1 MPDPIQQYYE
11 YLRKAGADVPN
22 SFSSFKSTLSNE
34 TSAKQYF
41 GYLKSNNFD
50 APETFESFANT
61 LGLKKKDGI
70 EGLETTAK
78 PVGEP
83 AAPTSP
89 SQLPS
94 VSEPLAKLKGADIK
108 VVTPKAQSLGVDPLA
123 LSSAINDFEADDDFI
138 INKAKEYNTNKAE
151 YDKSKAAYRWR
162 SLLKNSMTQKGLSD
176 EDANFQIDY
185 VTKLQQLD
193 VDPNTGEPIKANF
206 AGAFDRVNK
215 IRQAITENVS
225 DADDRAE
232 ALRALQVDS
241 YAAIFQGM
249 KDQNVVNNWA
259 ANGGGN
265 MFIGAGLDALKLTD
279 PEKAKSLE
287 ERIRNPYATEEDKQL
302 YKKEL
307 EDLGLSAVAFE
318 IDRNF
323 NRVSQSG
330 AKPSENFVNSLA
342 NWKNLVE
349 KTKRSQM
356 NRYGDVSSADIDKIL
371 FDVTEGLET
380 PSAKKAT
387 YNVAVGATEW
397 LERGLSGIWDY
408 ATKSRDERIAADM
421 KRDHSKYMT
430 EEILNYGD
438 VGSSMR
444 EADYIPKVTNA
455 ETKKKID
462 DILANTELS
471 RDKKY
476 ESVYPLIKSAYQ
488 EGQIEFFPNPNK
500 GNINLTSK
508 NVLHLLSTSGARSLG
523 NIIPTV
529 ASGGA
534 LPAPIIA
541 GLDATAMKYDE
552 QFREGK
558 NDPAGRAIRS
568 GLTVGALSN
577 IMDEGAALAKA
588 FKGGNVTLATVRP
601 TTITSAK
608 KAIEMVGKEQ
618 AEELTT
624 EAIDGD
630 VVKNWKEVMLSTA
643 IIAPIFAGPTAVID
657 NRRSSEFYRQLWFEA
672 GTNPTLA
679 KSGLKTMLDDGG
691 INAKQYDQAVKRVD
705 QISNIVAN
713 MPKVDMKGNPLSD
726 SQKALYADNLMKKI
740 EAKNVPDTLPSKMV
754 DSINE
759 AAKKADE
766 ENAIILE
773 GAEPIAPEGVD
784 RPAIIS
790 NTTAEVE
797 RVKALTPEQE
807 DGATFDL
814 SGQKYT
820 GQGLVIPVVSEN
832 VTTEELTPER
842 IADFLE
848 ANKGKIGDSTKVGIY
863 KFPNSN
869 NASIDLNIVVDPK
882 FKEVGLQFGKL
893 SGQESLFDLGTFEN
907 VKTGATGANPMTF
920 TDEEFKEISKA
931 LSEGRMPNVFKKTAE
946 ERLGAEVTG
955 DIDAKVA
962 SAQKALDAT
971 GVKINMIDNTADF
984 ETAVAERKGPAG
996 VEGVFLSDTGEIL
1009 INKELLAKGIA
1020 DGRVIWHEASHPVIN
1035 IVRNTNSQL
1044 FDQVVSGL
1052 KQAAADNKEISGVL
1066 QWANDNYGTEGEG
1079 VVNDEAVNELIANI
1093 AEGVVDIEK
1102 VPTGLKQAIIDLVNK
1117 IAQALGFSPV
1127 LSDTDVAAFKKLT
1140 SEVANA
1146 LTTGRDISEIVG
1158 AENVAEIGVNL
1169 GDPVQLRKAEPKGEP
1184 VTVGADYKLSFVK
1197 ESDLID
1203 INGLIKDI
1211 QDKGQKV
1218 WFWVADQLGRGMYYD
1233 KVIDGEHYL
1242 DAGPSYA
1249 LDPENRDKN
1258 IIWASGMPKARAEKL
1273 INDSD
1278 YIFIISGSPTKSKLF
1293 NKRVAELVINRIKNV
1308 VGEENTYA
1316 KFKKQVL
1323 KASKVSAL
1331 NKLVGEFNS
1340 FEELIESPRRKD
1352 FLNMIN
1358 DQKEKKG
1365 TDLKKLLDKYNAFV
1379 DYNELSDDFYREN
1392 GFEQNDIMLVLKPTS
1407 VGGKSAHST
1416 YENDILGDVVGVPDR
1431 KINSYDI
1438 MPDEIRNEYG
1448 ELPRAQQSQ
1457 VVAPYGAGVRKVQAR
1472 KGNLVAEAG
1481 LNKQMTSDDK
1491 GNYLFYH
1498 YSDRKLK
1505 TISPSKFGKNLA
1517 TGRDERPGIGIS
1529 MYYTRPDVLEAGVP
1543 SDYGF
1548 AVRVPENKV
1557 YPFNEDPLDLLP
1569 AAEKEFKKKF
1579 PGQAFDFNKQVA
1591 FVTQEAAKRG
1601 YPMTVAQWNIR
1612 GTKAL
1617 RAQTTEEFKPEMY
1630 RELVPG
1636 TMNQY
1641 EYNPEI
1647 DKFKPNAKRRG
1658 QASVG
1663 KRDLDNRL
1671 KAFAQRE
1678 RELGTSD
1685 QEIEQAIRNRFPL
1698 MDQARIDEIM
1708 AKPTVAQPTVEE
1720 KLETVVQ
1727 PEGEEKNRGMGKRM
1741 LGLDDDTYSK
1751 LKDEAKTY
1759 FSQPN
1764 KQTEKAAEEFMKG
1777 KSLEYLAEFVTS
1789 NPNIPGAVN
1798 VWMAAMTAKQ
1808 LGTEIDAAKKAGDVN
1823 KVEMLSAAR
1832 ANIYNYFSAKATEL
1846 GQTIQAFVSFK
1857 NDPAANQFIFNKILK
1872 QLEEKGVTGL
1882 SEDQKTDIKKLLD
1895 DVSNAPAGLPKD
1907 LAITELS
1914 HYLAKLTP
1922 VNAFDIA
1929 QAIWYAKILSG
1940 ITTQSKNFFANLM
1953 NTFLEVPIVG
1963 LRMSV
1968 QTGSLQPMFYAM
1980 KGLGGGSLKGL
1991 VKAGDI
1997 LKSGVTSKSE
2007 DKFFNNDNLLEYF
2020 RWSDTKLGQTFGGL
2034 TGKILDFP
2042 LFFETSPRALKYVG
2056 RALTASDA
2064 VFSTANQE
2072 AMANMMAFAQAKEEG
2087 RTGINTYKRVQE
2099 ILNNTKQA
2107 VADAKVQATSEGF
2120 KPGTVQH
2127 KRRVIEIVNQQR
2139 GEEIVAKAEDFG
2151 KRATLTNEPEGF
2163 TRGIYQVATNI
2174 QEKLP
2179 LSRVMIPFT
2188 RIVSNVSEM
2197 VINYSPAGMYR
2208 ALTGIRNPKFS
2219 FKYTPSGDNKLTA
2232 DERADLFIKSAIG
2245 LTALTVLAANVGD
2258 DDDDWFD
2265 ITAGGPTDFAK
2276 KYELMKGGW
2285 RPYTITFKDGTKVNY
2300 AEWPTA
2306 GAFSAIGTLLDTERY
2321 GNVEDPEW
2329 VDKMVIGA
2337 YGYTTT
2343 IYDKSLLKGISDFI
2357 DIFRPS
2363 GKYGAG
2369 SEDFI
2374 KRTAENTLKFG
2385 AQQVKAVTMSN
2396 AAQQTLKLVDEY
2408 KDNPIKE
2415 AKGAEILY
2423 RDIPVINDGL
2433 NPIIDVF
2440 GDEVT
2445 YATSERLLPWMS
2457 VSDDKKD
2464 SIIAYLNRNNI
2475 FVGMAPEKSFIDL
2488 NTGEERKMTRDEL
2501 YNYRKLAGQYSKEML
2516 TEYLET
2522 IKDVK
2527 AMEKD
2532 LGKGLAKD
2540 VVGDIVSAARER
2552 AYAEI
2557 VIK

>member
-1 MPDPIQQYYE
+1 MPDPIKSLFE
-11 YLRKAGADVPN
+11 ATKSKKIFLDEAD
-22 SFSSFKSTLSNE
+22 
-34 TSAKQYF
+34 
-41 GYLKSNNFD
+41 LKSQLSKDPNGVFD
-50 APETFESFANT
+50 VVSDTKLFIDFDDFQNV

-70 EGLETTAK
+70 KGLETTA
-78 PVGEP
+78 PNVGEP
-83 AAPTSP
+83 SAPISP
-89 SQLPS
+89 SELPLP
-94 VSEPLAKLKGADIK
+94 SEPLTKFKGAEVSII
-108 VVTPKAQSLGVDPLA
+108 TPKAEKLGVDPVA

-138 INKAKEYNTNKAE
+138 VNKAKEYTSNKAE

-162 SLLKNSMTQKGLSD
+162 SLLKNSMSQRGVSD
-176 EDANFQIDY
+176 ADANFKIDY
-185 VTKLQQLD
+185 ITKLQQLD
-193 VDPNTGEPIKANF
+193 IDPSTGQPAKANY
-206 AGAFDRVNK
+206 ASAVDRVNK
-215 IRQAITENVS
+215 IRQSITES
-225 DADDRAE
+225 IPDADDRAE

-259 ANGGGN
+259 AKGN
-265 MFIGAGLDALKLTD
+265 MFVGAGLDALKLTD

-287 ERIRNPYATEEDKQL
+287 ERINNPYASEDDKQL

-318 IDRNF
+318 VDRNF
-323 NRVSQSG
+323 NRVTQAG
-330 AKPSENFVNSLA
+330 VQPSENFINSLA
-342 NWKNLVE
+342 SWKNLVE

-356 NRYGDVSSADIDKIL
+356 NRYGNVSSADIDKIL

-408 ATKSRDERIAADM
+408 ATKNREERIAADM
-421 KRDHSKYMT
+421 KRDHSKYVT
-430 EEILNYGD
+430 DEILNYGD
-438 VGSSMR
+438 IGSSLR
-444 EADYIPKVTNA
+444 EADYIPKITNA
-455 ETKKKID
+455 ATKKQID
-462 DILANTELS
+462 EILANKELS

-523 NIIPTV
+523 NIAPTI

-534 LPAPIIA
+534 IPAPIIA
-541 GLDATAMKYDE
+541 GLDAAAMKYDE

-588 FKGGNVTLATVRP
+588 LKGGNVTFATARPTVAATV
-601 TTITSAK
+601 
-608 KAIEMVGKEQ
+608 KAVGEQ
-618 AEELTT
+618 VGREQVEELAT

-630 VVKNWKEVMLSTA
+630 IVKNWKEVVLSTA

-657 NRRSSEFYRQLWFEA
+657 NRRSSEFYRQMWFEA
-672 GTNPTLA
+672 GTNPMLA
-679 KSGLKTMLDDGG
+679 KAGLKTMLDDGG
-691 INAKQYDQAVKRVD
+691 INTKQYDEAVKRVD
-705 QISNIVAN
+705 QLSNIVAN

-726 SQKALYADNLMKKI
+726 SQKALYADNLMKKM
-740 EAKNVPDTLPSKMV
+740 EAKNVPDTLPGKMAN
-754 DSINE
+754 SINE

-773 GAEPIAPEGVD
+773 GTEPVVD
-784 RPAIIS
+784 IVDKPSIIS

-797 RVKALTPEQE
+797 RVKALNPEQE

-832 VTTEELTPER
+832 VTIEDLTPGR

-882 FKEVGLQFGKL
+882 FKDVGLQFGKL

-920 TDEEFKEISKA
+920 NDEEFKEISKA
-931 LSEGRMPNVFKKTAE
+931 LSEGRMPNVFKKTAD
-946 ERLGAEVTG
+946 ERLGAEITG
-955 DIDAKVA
+955 DIESKVA
-962 SAQKALDAT
+962 NAQKALDAT

-984 ETAVAERKGPAG
+984 ESAVASRKGPAG
-996 VEGVFLSDTGEIL
+996 VEGVFLSDTGEII
-1009 INKELLAKGIA
+1009 INKELLSKGIA

-1035 IVRNTNSQL
+1035 IVRNTNPQL
-1044 FDQVVSGL
+1044 FNKVVSGL
-1052 KQAAADNKEISGVL
+1052 KQAAADNAEVAGVL

-1079 VVNDEAVNELIANI
+1079 VVNDEAVNEMIANI
-1093 AEGVVDIEK
+1093 AEGVVDIDK
-1102 VPTGLKQAIIDLVNK
+1102 VPTGLKQSIIDIVNK
-1117 IAQALGFSPV
+1117 IAQALGFKPV
-1127 LSDTDVAAFKKLT
+1127 LSDTDVAAFKKLA
-1140 SEVANA
+1140 SDVANA
-1146 LTTGRDISEIVG
+1146 LTTGRDISEVVG
-1158 AENVAEIGVNL
+1158 AENVAEIGANL
-1169 GDPVQLRKAEPKGEP
+1169 GDPVQLRKSEPKGEP
-1184 VTVGADYKLSFVK
+1184 VTVGTDYKLSFVK

-1249 LDPENRDKN
+1249 LDPENRSKN

-1293 NKRVAELVINRIKNV
+1293 NKRVAELVVNRIKNGI
-1308 VGEENTYA
+1308 GEDNTYA

-1323 KASKVSAL
+1323 NVSKVSAL

-1358 DQKEKKG
+1358 DQKDKKA

-1379 DYNELSDDFYREN
+1379 DYNELSDDFYKQN
-1392 GFEQNDIMLVLKPTS
+1392 GFEQNDIMLVLKPNA

-1448 ELPRAQQSQ
+1448 DLARAQQSQ

-1472 KGNLVAEAG
+1472 KGNLVADAG

-1498 YSDRKLK
+1498 YSDRNLK

-1517 TGRDERPGIGIS
+1517 TGRDERPGVGIS
-1529 MYYTRPDVLEAGVP
+1529 MYYTRPDILEAGVP

-1557 YPFNEDPLDLLP
+1557 YPFNEDPLELLP
-1569 AAEKEFKKKF
+1569 AAEKEFNKKF

-1591 FVTQEAAKRG
+1591 FVTQEASKRG

-1630 RELVPG
+1630 REQVPG

-1647 DKFKPNAKRRG
+1647 EKFKPNAKRRG

-1671 KAFAQRE
+1671 KAFAQKE
-1678 RELGTSD
+1678 RELGTPE

-1708 AKPTVAQPTVEE
+1708 APVTVAQPSVEE

-1727 PEGEEKNRGMGKRM
+1727 PEGEEKTRGMEKRF
-1741 LGLDDDTYSK
+1741 GELDEDTYNK
-1751 LKDEAKTY
+1751 IKEEARTY

-1777 KSLEYLAEFVTS
+1777 KSLEYLADYVTS
-1789 NPNIPGAVN
+1789 NPTIPGAVN

-1823 KVEMLSAAR
+1823 RVEMLSAAR
-1832 ANIYNYFSAKATEL
+1832 ANIYNHFASKATEI

-1857 NDPAANQFIFNKILK
+1857 ADPAANQFIFNKILK

-1882 SEDQKTDIKKLLD
+1882 TEDQKIEIKQKLD
-1895 DVSNAPAGLPKD
+1895 DVSTASAGLPKD
-1907 LAITELS
+1907 IAITELS
-1914 HYLAKLTP
+1914 HYLGKLTP
-1922 VNAFDIA
+1922 INAFDIV

-1963 LRMSV
+1963 LRMSW
-1968 QTGSLQPMFYAM
+1968 QTGSLQPIFYAM
-1980 KGLGGGSLKGL
+1980 KGLGGGTMKGL

-1997 LKSGVTSKSE
+1997 MKSGVTSKSE

-2020 RWSDTKLGQTFGGL
+2020 RWSDTKLGQGFGGAV
-2034 TGKILDFP
+2034 GKILDFP

-2072 AMANMMAFAQAKEEG
+2072 AMANMMAFAQAKAEG
-2087 RTGINTYKRVQE
+2087 KAGITANTYKRVQE
-2099 ILNNTKQA
+2099 ILNNTKQS
-2107 VADAKVQATSEGF
+2107 VADAKTQATDEGF
-2120 KPGTVQH
+2120 KPGTLQH
-2127 KRRVIEIVNQQR
+2127 KRRVIEIVNQNR

-2265 ITAGGPTDFAK
+2265 ITAGGPTDFGK

-2329 VDKMVIGA
+2329 IDKMVIGA

-2357 DIFRPS
+2357 DIFRPT

-2374 KRTAENTLKFG
+2374 KRTAENTAKFG
-2385 AQQVKAVTMSN
+2385 AQQLKAVTMSN
-2396 AAQQTLKLVDEY
+2396 ASQQALKLVDEY
-2408 KDNPIKE
+2408 KGDPIKE

-2423 RDIPVINDGL
+2423 RDIPILNDGL

-2445 YATSERLLPWMS
+2445 YATTERLLPWMS

-2464 SIIAYLNRNNI
+2464 EVIAYLNRNNV
-2475 FVGMAPEKSFIDL
+2475 FVGMAPEKSFIDIG
-2488 NTGEERKMTRDEL
+2488 TGEERKMTRDEL
-2501 YNYRKLAGQYSKEML
+2501 YNYRKLAGQYTKQYLYENLELLKELNGM
-2516 TEYLET
+2516 TE
-2522 IKDVK
+2522 
-2527 AMEKD
+2527 AKD
-2532 LGKGLAKD
+2532 LMKKAVAD
-2540 VVGDIVSAARER
+2540 FASAARDQ

-2557 VIK
+2557 ITQ